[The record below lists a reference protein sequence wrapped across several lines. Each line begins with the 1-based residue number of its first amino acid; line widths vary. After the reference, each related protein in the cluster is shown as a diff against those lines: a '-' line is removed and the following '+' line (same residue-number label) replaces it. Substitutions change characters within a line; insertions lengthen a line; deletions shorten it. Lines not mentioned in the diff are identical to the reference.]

1 MQIMIN
7 FEDMQSFKY
16 ISISKV
22 KILLALLSILTFAAS
37 ASEVKGKI
45 NIDESWEPVIY
56 LSVINSFDD
65 FNTASYDFLVYQA
78 PIDSSGQFYM
88 KVLNL
93 PSDDRIY
100 RLHICK
106 KDDPVST
113 IIIGGR
119 DENFIHFI
127 MNDQSRISIYT
138 DTENP
143 FFQHSIVEGNQ
154 ASKSLGHIMNLQK
167 ELHIPPSLPSKQ
179 NREFAE
185 EKVIS
190 KFYNIADTS
199 SHPIVV
205 LLALHMLNQYI
216 ESPELALME
225 ATGKKLQISDSS
237 NPYYLS
243 FVKQLDYLKYRS
255 EQTSEPI
262 YFSWI
267 KWAGVLL
274 VLLIILFVVNNRFGR
289 KPVSNTIN
297 KDELIRQLSVQEK
310 RVFDLIREGA
320 SNKEISSELN
330 IEVSTV
336 KSHVYK
342 IFSRLG
348 VRSRKEIINKDW

>member
-1 MQIMIN
+1 MIN
-7 FEDMQSFKY
+7 FEDMLSFNY
-16 ISISKV
+16 FSISKV
-22 KILLALLSILTFAAS
+22 KILLAMLSILTFAAS

-45 NIDESWEPVIY
+45 IIDKSWEPVIY
-56 LSVINSFDD
+56 LSAINSFDD

-78 PIDSSGQFYM
+78 PIDSLGQFYM
-88 KVLNL
+88 NVLNL

-106 KDDPVST
+106 RNDPVST

-127 MNDQSRISIYT
+127 MNDHSQISIYP
-138 DTENP
+138 DPENP
-143 FFQHSIVEGNQ
+143 YFPNSIVHGNQ
-154 ASKSLGHIMNLQK
+154 ASKSLFMLLNLRKQ
-167 ELHIPPSLPSKQ
+167 LLIPPSLPSKQ
-179 NREFAE
+179 NREFVE
-185 EKVIS
+185 EQAIR

-199 SHPIVV
+199 THAIVT
-205 LLALHMLNQYI
+205 LLALHMLNQYT
-216 ESPELALME
+216 ESPELSLME
-225 ATGKKLQISDSS
+225 ATDKKLQISDSS

-243 FVKQLDYLKYRS
+243 FVKQLDYFKFQS

-262 YFSWI
+262 YLSII
-267 KWAGVLL
+267 KWAGIIVI
-274 VLLIILFVVNNRFGR
+274 LLIFLFIVKNKFGT
-289 KPVSNTIN
+289 KSGQSTLSDN
-297 KDELIRQLSVQEK
+297 DLIRQLSVQEK